1 MREYLPKAGCP
12 VLLFLDLSRGDGK
25 KGGIWQG
32 MLGRK
37 KNRKRKEAFLSI
49 LLSLS
54 GSIVR
59 NGCRHYVVWY
69 DQRER
74 DVVRFCMEKEED
86 IYGLLMEIDSL
97 EETGSSVDIEEE
109 YKRKYREQTAYV
121 TKLMLN
127 QKLQLF
133 SDGELL
139 CWYQDREL
147 GQALASHTVLL

>member
-1 MREYLPKAGCP
+1 
-12 VLLFLDLSRGDGK
+12 
-25 KGGIWQG
+25 
-32 MLGRK
+32 
-37 KNRKRKEAFLSI
+37 
-49 LLSLS
+49 
-54 GSIVR
+54 
-59 NGCRHYVVWY
+59 
-69 DQRER
+69 
-74 DVVRFCMEKEED
+74 MEKEED

-97 EETGSSVDIEEE
+97 EETGSNVDIEEE
-109 YKRKYREQTAYV
+109 YNRKYREQTAYV